1 MKTRTPVL
9 IFFAAVTILLFVNQ
23 VAYAQ
28 SSQVSTVV
36 NLSHLNVQ
44 LTYPSQVQ
52 PGQSVTVN
60 VQAKAKGSFKL
71 GSLIM
76 QIYVPGQNNLRQV
89 TSATVAEGLSMLT
102 GDQINRNIQ
111 VTVPQDT
118 PRTSLIAKLSEN
130 VTLAIFIIYN
140 NASPSV
146 QPAPYYTAVSDDAI
160 TPLTYVMATTPE
172 YSTLQSQF
180 HALQLNFNKLQQTL
194 NQTQSTISQQN
205 ATINQ
210 LNQQFYNQLTYAN
223 RRIQTYQGLSL
234 GLSFVTVALA
244 IVCIYQRTSR
254 RETQGAVKNIPVANP
269 AKREALESTL
279 KRKLNL
285 K

>member
-1 MKTRTPVL
+1 
-9 IFFAAVTILLFVNQ
+9 VNQ
-23 VAYAQ
+23 TAYAQ
-28 SSQVSTVV
+28 SSPVSTVV

-52 PGQSVTVN
+52 PGQPVTVN
-60 VQAKAKGSFKL
+60 VQAKAKSSFKL

-89 TSATVAEGLSMLT
+89 TSATVAEGLSMFT

-111 VTVPQDT
+111 VTVPEDA

-146 QPAPYYTAVSDDAI
+146 QPAPYYTTVSDDAI
-160 TPLTYVMATTPE
+160 TPLTYIMATTPE

-180 HALQLNFNKLQQTL
+180 QALQLNFKKLQQTL
-194 NQTQSTISQQN
+194 TKLKAHFLNRMRRS
-205 ATINQ
+205 IN
-210 LNQQFYNQLTYAN
+210 
-223 RRIQTYQGLSL
+223 
-234 GLSFVTVALA
+234 
-244 IVCIYQRTSR
+244 
-254 RETQGAVKNIPVANP
+254 
-269 AKREALESTL
+269 
-279 KRKLNL
+279 
-285 K
+285 